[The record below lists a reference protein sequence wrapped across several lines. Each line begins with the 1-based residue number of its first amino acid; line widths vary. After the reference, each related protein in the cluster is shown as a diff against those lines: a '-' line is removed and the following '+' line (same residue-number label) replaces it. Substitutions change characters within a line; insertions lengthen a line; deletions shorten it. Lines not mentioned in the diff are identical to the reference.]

1 MRETK
6 RTSREKVERWGNYLT
21 ESPRMGKVSV
31 ECLRIGRSLVI
42 PIGLFVRM
50 IVSRGVFAKRF
61 RYQVVRGLIG
71 FAAPFL
77 GFTTRFFFIVF

>member
-1 MRETK
+1 MLDRK
-6 RTSREKVERWGNYLT
+6 
-21 ESPRMGKVSV
+21 SPRMGKVGL

-71 FAAPFL
+71 FSEPLL
-77 GFTTRFFFIVF
+77 GFTTKFSFIVFWVIYSRT